1 MNLDR
6 YFRTLGI
13 SDTKDIKSIKRAF
26 MKVAKKYGKEYW
38 DGHRRRGY
46 GGYTCNPG
54 RWKPIVE
61 QLITLYGLN
70 DKSKIIDL
78 GCGKGYLYEN

>member
-26 MKVAKKYGKEYW
+26 MKVAKKY
-38 DGHRRRGY
+38 H
-46 GGYTCNPG
+46 P
-54 RWKPIVE
+54 
-61 QLITLYGLN
+61 
-70 DKSKIIDL
+70 DKTQNNTNL
-78 GCGKGYLYEN
+78 